1 MQLWKKVMAMHL
13 VLPSVLGGAGVGKG
27 GSAFVYRNHALGLER
42 PDRVI
47 VVLLPNDQSAVP
59 DFADGRG
66 SLGLALAG
74 CHVGRAELVLR
85 QDAVPLDD
93 ELRRIDAGVLPLR
106 LPFLEERDRPRL
118 VEGASRVG
126 PEQVIV
132 QGGLELGQIPGLPG
146 LGEHGNGGDDL
157 VAGGITGQG
166 RWSNRRGDKGRR
178 QSEEAHGVDRALPMP
193 SAFFASGGA
202 V

>member
-1 MQLWKKVMAMHL
+1 MPAGSRETLA
-13 VLPSVLGGAGVGKG
+13 SV
-27 GSAFVYRNHALGLER
+27 
-42 PDRVI
+42 
-47 VVLLPNDQSAVP
+47 PNDILTVS
-59 DFADGRG
+59 
-66 SLGLALAG
+66 
-74 CHVGRAELVLR
+74 
-85 QDAVPLDD
+85 
-93 ELRRIDAGVLPLR
+93 LR
-106 LPFLEERDRPRL
+106 LLYALTRRMSLMKSSAEDANANISVRL
-118 VEGASRVG
+118 IRRRRVKG
-126 PEQVIV
+126 

-202 V
+202 VHQSPLPEPLAVCDRRPVRNQMQLRSE